1 MPCSLPCQ
9 IYALKSFQDDWSQV
23 NNRQTFT
30 DKHLLI
36 PINSE
41 GLYIQGWFDHR
52 SDVLYQNPLMR
63 IYKQIRKLHLKL
75 YLKEI
80 TSKIYAKS

>member
-9 IYALKSFQDDWSQV
+9 IYASKSFQDDWSQV
-23 NNRQTFT
+23 NNRQTFN

-52 SDVLYQNPLMR
+52 SGVLYQNPLMR